1 MLIGTFAFALM
12 QICVKYV
19 THIPVHQIILVRS
32 LVSFI
37 ISFALIKML
46 NMPLFGHNKKI
57 LFLRGFFGMIALTL
71 FFLTIQKMP
80 LASAV
85 TIGYL
90 SPIFTAVFAIFI
102 LKESLRTYQIGFFI
116 LSFAG
121 VLVMKGFDDRIETIY
136 FFTGLGSAIF
146 AGLAYNCIRLLKDTD
161 HPYVVVLYFP
171 LVSIPVMG
179 VWSLFIWQAPS
190 LQDWGFLILAGIFT
204 QIGQVYMTRAL
215 QAELAGK
222 VTSLKYLGTI
232 YALGFG
238 VFIFGESYSLLNIM
252 GIGLVVLGVI
262 LNIWYTRTYVE

>member
-1 MLIGTFAFALM
+1 MLYGTLAFAFM
-12 QICVKYV
+12 QVCVKFV
-19 THIPVHQIILVRS
+19 MDVPVHQIILIRS
-32 LVSFI
+32 LVSLI
-37 ISFALIKML
+37 ISFTLIKML
-46 NMPLFGHNKKI
+46 RMPILGNNYKF

-71 FFLTIQKMP
+71 FFLTIQNMP

-90 SPIFTAVFAIFI
+90 SPIFTAIFAVFI
-102 LKESLRTYQIGFFI
+102 LKEKLKLFQVGFF
-116 LSFAG
+116 LVSFGG
-121 VLVMKGFDDRIETIY
+121 VLVLSGFDERINTLY
-136 FFTGLGSAIF
+136 LLTGIGSAVF

-179 VWSLFIWQAPS
+179 IWSLF
-190 LQDWGFLILAGIFT
+190 DWYSPTPHDWFFLLLTGVFT

-222 VTSLKYLGTI
+222 VTSLKYIGTI

-238 VFIFGESYSLLNIM
+238 VFLFGESYSVFNII
-252 GIGLVVLGVI
+252 GIALVISGVI
-262 LNIWYTRTYVE
+262 LNIWYTRAYVE